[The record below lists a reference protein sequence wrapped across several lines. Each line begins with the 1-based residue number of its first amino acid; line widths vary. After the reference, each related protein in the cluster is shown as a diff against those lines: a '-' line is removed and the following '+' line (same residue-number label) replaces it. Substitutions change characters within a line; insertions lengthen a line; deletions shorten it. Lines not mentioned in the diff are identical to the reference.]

1 MLQCQRNA
9 DTVSEFLRDTLTCIL
24 HHMNTLS
31 QYLLVLAYLIKS
43 MDLYITGAITSD
55 EVATS
60 YRISN
65 IYIPGSKGTDR
76 PTFQHYTHIH
86 SISRIKPRVSA
97 LSVKVD
103 LGYHCLW

>member
-1 MLQCQRNA
+1 
-9 DTVSEFLRDTLTCIL
+9 
-24 HHMNTLS
+24 MNTLS

-76 PTFQHYTHIH
+76 PEHATN
-86 SISRIKPRVSA
+86 ISTLHAHPFDFKNQTPGFSFKRQS
-97 LSVKVD
+97 
-103 LGYHCLW
+103 